1 MLRGPRVGRRRA
13 TWAGRHPH
21 LACRA
26 PLRPTAA
33 SASHREIRAHIPER
47 FWAMSVMYRAARE
60 VCEFKWARGR
70 LFDGPVA
77 RMLHEA
83 CLEAPTATVLSVSC
97 RPGAAA
103 GNGIAAI
110 SSSSSSRKSTQQHL
124 RSIARAHP
132 ASGCLYGRG

>member
-1 MLRGPRVGRRRA
+1 
-13 TWAGRHPH
+13 
-21 LACRA
+21 
-26 PLRPTAA
+26 
-33 SASHREIRAHIPER
+33 
-47 FWAMSVMYRAARE
+47 MSVVYRAARE

-103 GNGIAAI
+103 GNGIAASSS
-110 SSSSSSRKSTQQHL
+110 SSSSSSRKSTQRHL

-132 ASGCLYGRG
+132 AGGCLDGRG